1 MPKRTIPISRLK
13 VGMYVAGLD
22 RSWFHTPFLRHSF
35 LIQNEQ
41 EITALRQSGVT
52 MVVVDTDLGRDV
64 AEEREASKPLSTPSV
79 PVSPTTAAPRTTNM
93 TADNKPPAQAHRDPE
108 PLLERPS
115 PLQLAAHF
123 SHARQQRE
131 QWLARAKTIFETTRA
146 TDLIE
151 ADEAWAIIDDVLKN
165 LLERQAACLAVL
177 GVGQLDATL
186 QEHGLTV
193 CTLALT
199 LGKLIGFSDD
209 RLRQLGL
216 GALLHD
222 IGLAKLPHHMIK
234 RPKTMT
240 PAQQSLYLT
249 HTVEGRRILQKSR
262 LTAPDLLS
270 MISYHHQLEQ
280 PPETAANSMSH
291 ADVIKLIS
299 VVDQYDEL
307 LNGQTGLPPMSS
319 SQALSHLYQR
329 FQAHHEWQAM
339 VSLLIRVIGI
349 YPLYSVV
356 SLTSGEVGIVAA
368 ISPGKAH
375 LPYLY
380 LCRDQLQRPCI
391 PPIPLDLT
399 QEPEGGRR
407 VKEVLD
413 PRRCGI
419 DIEQVLEQAAA

>member
-1 MPKRTIPISRLK
+1 
-13 VGMYVAGLD
+13 MYVAGLD
-22 RSWFHTPFLRHSF
+22 RSWFRTPFLRHSF
-35 LIQNEQ
+35 LIQSEQ
-41 EITALRQSGVT
+41 EIMALRQSGVT
-52 MVVVDTDLGRDV
+52 MVVVDTDLGRDI
-64 AEEREASKPLSTPSV
+64 ADERAVSQPV
-79 PVSPTTAAPRTTNM
+79 PTSSGSVSPATPAPSTTDM
-93 TADNKPPAQAHRDPE
+93 TADNRPQAQAHGDPS
-108 PLLERPS
+108 PSVERPS
-115 PLQLAAHF
+115 PLQLATHF

-131 QWLARAKTIFETTRA
+131 QWVARAKALFETTRA

-151 ADEAWAIIDDVLKN
+151 TDEARALIDDVLKN

-177 GVGQLDATL
+177 GMGQLDATL

-199 LGKLIGFSDD
+199 LGKSIGFSDD

-216 GALLHD
+216 GSLLHD
-222 IGLAKLPHHMIK
+222 IGLTKLPHHMIK

-240 PAQQSLYLT
+240 SAQQSIYLT
-249 HTVEGRRILQKSR
+249 HTAEGRRILQKSG

-270 MISYHHQLEQ
+270 MISYHHQLEH
-280 PPETAANSMSH
+280 PTEIAANSMSNT
-291 ADVIKLIS
+291 DVIKLIS

-307 LNGQTGLPPMSS
+307 LSGQTGLPPMSS

-329 FQAHHEWQAM
+329 FQAHTEWQAM

-380 LCRDQLQRPCI
+380 LCRDHLQRPCT

-413 PRRCGI
+413 PRRCSI